1 MLSGSYLRTIFP
13 IMLLLVCS
21 CGSVQLGNGS
31 EKVVSRSGARPKWVL
46 ERPVFSAGGNIYA
59 SGMLTDAP
67 NLGRGLE
74 VAAKLA
80 QMKLVESMRL
90 WAIDKMR
97 YSERGL
103 DISETDM
110 ERTFKTT
117 TEAIMLSGLAHSRYY
132 YEKKRAS
139 SAFGAAYRY
148 DCFALVEISYANYLK
163 ALKSAL
169 SENISPNFADEAVG
183 RLENS
188 EELPAPEVDV
198 IIEEKELEE

>member
-1 MLSGSYLRTIFP
+1 MLNGSYLRIIFP
-13 IMLLLVCS
+13 IMMLLVCS
-21 CGSVQLGNGS
+21 CGSAQLGNGS
-31 EKVVSRSGARPKWVL
+31 DKVVSRSGARPKWVF

-80 QMKLVESMRL
+80 QMKIVESMRL

-148 DCFALVEISYANYLK
+148 DCFALVEISYADYLK
-163 ALKSAL
+163 ALRGAL
-169 SENISPNFADEAVG
+169 SENISPSFAEEALGHLNINDVFP
-183 RLENS
+183 LS
-188 EELPAPEVDV
+188 DDDV
-198 IIEEKELEE
+198 ILEEPMEE